1 MFPHIRKIT
10 PNKDAGA
17 EAPAEHMSEKIKLS
31 RECDAM
37 LIPSGMRVKLAAGN
51 EVEVTH
57 RLGGNLTVRGVFGMA
72 RIEEKDADA
81 LSEAAPET
89 QKEAAASEENAAP
102 SDAIPELREEDLWEV
117 AKTVYDPELPVNIV
131 DLGLIYRLEI
141 KKDSDGKNN
150 VEADMTLTAPG
161 CAMGPMIADDL
172 RLRMEALPAV
182 GKASVNI
189 VWDPPWNQDMMSE
202 EARMI
207 LGLA

>member
-1 MFPHIRKIT
+1 
-10 PNKDAGA
+10 
-17 EAPAEHMSEKIKLS
+17 MSEKIKLS

-37 LIPSGMRVKLAAGN
+37 LIPSGMKVKLAAGN

-72 RIEEKDADA
+72 RIEERDADA
-81 LSEAAPET
+81 LSEALPES
-89 QKEAAASEENAAP
+89 QKEAAVSDETAAPAAAVPELKEEN
-102 SDAIPELREEDLWEV
+102 LWEV

-150 VEADMTLTAPG
+150 IEADMTLTAPG

-182 GKASVNI
+182 NKASVNI